1 MIIKPRTRGFICTT
15 AHPAGCAHQV
25 QQQVNYVQ
33 SQGQFTGP
41 RKVLVIGA
49 STGYGLAARVAA
61 AFGAGAATVG
71 VYRPSIASETRTASA
86 GWYNSAAFEEMAY
99 TYGLRSYSVCG
110 DAFTTETKERTVE
123 LIRRELGQVD
133 LVIYSVA
140 SARRTDPQT
149 GAVHQSVLKPIGSP
163 YTNTTVNF
171 HTGELSTVQIE
182 PATEAEI
189 DDTVHVMGGE
199 DWRLWIEA
207 LRDSGVL
214 AADAVTLAFS
224 YIGPELTQAVYR
236 DGTIGRAKDHLEATA
251 LQLNE
256 QLAPTGGRAYVAV
269 SKGLVTQSSSAIP
282 VVPLY
287 ISVLY
292 KVMKEQGLHE
302 GCIEQAYRLYKDFL
316 YNPEGTPVDG
326 QGRIRIDDHEMS
338 HAVQTEVDRIW
349 PMLSTENVYEYS
361 DLAGYRRE
369 FFQLFGF
376 ESGGVDYEA
385 DTDPVVAIRNSSY

>member
-15 AHPAGCAHQV
+15 AHPAGCAQQV
-25 QQQVNYVQ
+25 QEQVTYVLNQ
-33 SQGQFTGP
+33 KRFTGP
-41 RKVLVIGA
+41 RNVLVIGA
-49 STGYGLAARVAA
+49 STGYGLAARIAA

-71 VYRPSIASETRTASA
+71 VYRPSTASETRTASA
-86 GWYNSAAFEEMAY
+86 GWYNSAAFEEMAH
-99 TYGLRSYSVCG
+99 TAGLHSYSVCG
-110 DAFTTETKERTVE
+110 DAFTAETKERTIK
-123 LIRRELGQVD
+123 LIRSELGQVD
-133 LVIYSVA
+133 LIIYSVA

-149 GAVHQSVLKPIGSP
+149 GEVYQSVLKPIGSP

-189 DDTVHVMGGE
+189 DATVHVMGGE
-199 DWRLWIEA
+199 DWQLWIEA

-224 YIGPELTQAVYR
+224 YVGPELTQAVYR

-251 LQLNE
+251 LQLNAE
-256 QLAPTGGRAYVAV
+256 LSRTGGRAYVAV

-292 KVMKEQGLHE
+292 KVMKEQGVHE
-302 GCIEQAYRLYKDFL
+302 GCIEQAYRLYTGFL
-316 YNPEGTPVDG
+316 YNPEGTPVDA

-385 DTDPVVAIRNSSY
+385 DISPVVAIRNSSY

>member
-15 AHPAGCAHQV
+15 AHPAGCAQQV
-25 QQQVNYVQ
+25 QEQVTYVLNQ
-33 SQGQFTGP
+33 KRFTGP
-41 RKVLVIGA
+41 RNVLVIGA
-49 STGYGLAARVAA
+49 STGYGLAARIAA

-71 VYRPSIASETRTASA
+71 VYRPSTASETRTASA
-86 GWYNSAAFEEMAY
+86 GWYNSAAFEEMAH
-99 TYGLRSYSVCG
+99 TASLCSYSVCG
-110 DAFTTETKERTVE
+110 DAFTAETKERTIK
-123 LIRRELGQVD
+123 LIRSELGQVD

-149 GAVHQSVLKPIGSP
+149 GEVYQSVLKPIGSP

-189 DDTVHVMGGE
+189 DATVHVMGGE
-199 DWRLWIEA
+199 DWQLWIEA

-224 YIGPELTQAVYR
+224 YVGPELTQAVYR

-251 LQLNE
+251 LQLNAE
-256 QLAPTGGRAYVAV
+256 LSRTGGRAYVAV

-292 KVMKEQGLHE
+292 KVMKEQGVHE
-302 GCIEQAYRLYKDFL
+302 GCIEQAYRLYTGFL
-316 YNPEGTPVDG
+316 YNPEGTPVDA

-385 DTDPVVAIRNSSY
+385 DISPVVAIRNSSY

>member
-15 AHPAGCAHQV
+15 AHPAGCAQQV
-25 QQQVNYVQ
+25 QEQVTYVLNQ
-33 SQGQFTGP
+33 KRFTGP
-41 RKVLVIGA
+41 RNVLVIGA
-49 STGYGLAARVAA
+49 STGYGLAARIAA

-71 VYRPSIASETRTASA
+71 VYRPSTASETRTASA
-86 GWYNSAAFEEMAY
+86 GWYNSAAFEEMAH
-99 TYGLRSYSVCG
+99 TAGLRSYSVCG
-110 DAFTTETKERTVE
+110 DAFTAETKERTIK
-123 LIRRELGQVD
+123 LIRSELGQVD

-140 SARRTDPQT
+140 SAGRTDPQT
-149 GAVHQSVLKPIGSP
+149 GEVYQSVLKPIGSP

-189 DDTVHVMGGE
+189 DATVHVMGGE
-199 DWRLWIEA
+199 DWQLWIEA

-224 YIGPELTQAVYR
+224 YVGPELTQAVYR

-251 LQLNE
+251 LQLNAE
-256 QLAPTGGRAYVAV
+256 LSRTGGRAYVAV

-292 KVMKEQGLHE
+292 KVMKEQGVHE
-302 GCIEQAYRLYKDFL
+302 GCIEQAYRLYTGFL
-316 YNPEGTPVDG
+316 YNPEGTPVDA

-385 DTDPVVAIRNSSY
+385 DISPVVAIRNSSY

>member
-15 AHPAGCAHQV
+15 AHPVGCAQQV
-25 QQQVNYVQ
+25 QEQVNYVQ
-33 SQGQFTGP
+33 AQGRFTGP
-41 RKVLVIGA
+41 RNVLVIGA
-49 STGYGLAARVAA
+49 STGYGLAARIAA
-61 AFGAGAATVG
+61 AFGAGAATIG
-71 VYRPSIASETRTASA
+71 VYRPSTASETRTASA
-86 GWYNSAAFEEMAY
+86 GWYNSAAFEEMAH
-99 TYGLRSYSVCG
+99 TAGLCSYSVCG
-110 DAFTTETKERTVE
+110 DAFTAETKERTIE

-149 GAVHQSVLKPIGSP
+149 GDVHRSVLKPIGST

-182 PATEAEI
+182 PATEPEI

-199 DWRLWIEA
+199 DWQLWIEA

-224 YIGPELTQAVYR
+224 YVGPELTQAIYR

-251 LQLNE
+251 LQLNA
-256 QLAPTGGRAYVAV
+256 QLSRTGGRAYVVV

-287 ISVLY
+287 MAVLY
-292 KVMKEQGLHE
+292 KVMKEQGVHE
-302 GCIEQAYRLYKDFL
+302 GCIEQAYRLYNGFL
-316 YNPEGTPVDG
+316 YNPEGTPLDA

-338 HAVQTEVDRIW
+338 HAVQTEVNRIW
-349 PMLSTENVYEYS
+349 PLLRTENVYEYS

-385 DTDPVVAIRNSSY
+385 DTDPVVAIRNSY